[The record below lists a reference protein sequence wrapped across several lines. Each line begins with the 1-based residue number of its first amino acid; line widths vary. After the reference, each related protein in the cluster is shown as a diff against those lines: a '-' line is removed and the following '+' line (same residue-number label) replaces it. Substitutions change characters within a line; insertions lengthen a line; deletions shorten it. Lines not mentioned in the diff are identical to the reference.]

1 MKIVYRQ
8 PNWDPLINLLSRK
21 EYAGLDVLDYV
32 VSVIMLCIC
41 KNEP

>member
-1 MKIVYRQ
+1 MKFEIEVRK
-8 PNWDPLINLLSRK
+8 PDWKPL
-21 EYAGLDVLDYV
+21 EAVLPPGRCAVYV